1 MNHVADRSLRW
12 GAPFEPSDRG
22 ADPLRNAAAAVEL
35 NLALAHEQGRTDQV
49 RLLHAVLALLA
60 DPPRN

>member
-1 MNHVADRSLRW
+1 MNHVADRSFRW
-12 GAPFEPSDRG
+12 GAPLEPSDRG
-22 ADPLRNAAAAVEL
+22 ADPLRNAAVAVEL

-49 RLLHAVLALLA
+49 RLLHAVLALLS

>member
-12 GAPFEPSDRG
+12 AAPLDPADQG

-35 NLALAHEQGRTDQV
+35 NLALAHEQGRADQV

-60 DPPRN
+60 EPPSR